1 MGRLILLL
9 IGAFFAVMLVLWAL
23 AHLIAYFWI
32 AVFFAVAFVGVKLA
46 FRAGRRSGSKQQQS

>member
-1 MGRLILLL
+1 MGRLILIL

-32 AVFFAVAFVGVKLA
+32 AVFFAVMFLVVKLA
-46 FRAGRRSGSKQQQS
+46 FRAGRRSGSKEQR